1 MSQWKSYNFSV
12 DGVNFISKIDM
23 GSTQFLQIESLPE
36 GVFNSFNVGAIR
48 DLVGDVTNY
57 SLSEIKDM
65 LDHLNQGS
73 SWALI
78 ELA

>member
-12 DGVNFISKIDM
+12 DGVNFISKIDT

-48 DLVGDVTNY
+48 EYVGDVAEY
-57 SLSEIKDM
+57 SLSEIKDI
-65 LDHLNQGS
+65 LDHVNQGS
-73 SWALI
+73 SWAVL

>member
-12 DGVNFISKIDM
+12 DGVNFISKINTE
-23 GSTQFLQIESLPE
+23 SPQFLQIESLPKD
-36 GVFNSFNVGAIR
+36 VFNSFNVGAIR
-48 DLVGDVTNY
+48 EYIGDVAEY
-57 SLSEIKDM
+57 SLSEIKDI
-65 LDHLNQGS
+65 LDHVNQGS